1 MRSMKESSVDNTNP
15 HKIKVGDAV
24 YLAGNK
30 QIGMAVEAVSEAK
43 ITATDQDVKL
53 CDIIYF
59 SGGELL
65 RGRFDARL
73 LRKMED

>member
-1 MRSMKESSVDNTNP
+1 MKESSTDNSTNP